1 MPAAAREISVWR
13 LVPPLLIVMIATI
26 TFNSVEETDVYWHI
40 RMGAD
45 ILSRGGFGGD
55 PSWVYGPGDAS
66 WVTTQ
71 WLSEVVLYLVYDA
84 FGWTGVA
91 VLRSLGGV
99 VFLLSLMFV
108 VRQVVPKS
116 LGRDALA
123 RAQSVTMILAFA
135 AGQFFV
141 QERPQIVTFILL
153 PWLGIMT
160 LRLLYTGRWPRWWAA
175 ALMALVWAWF
185 HGGALVMAPLL
196 LLAFCVHRYFFHRK
210 QGWVKA
216 LLPGLPV
223 LAAVALAPA
232 LSPVGPA
239 YYRQAYLIQEAS
251 KRYIYEW
258 APSDTDSIYFVVWA
272 ALIGVWVVAALRSK
286 VSRRVLYAEATWLS
300 ILFAISITAFRYVPV
315 AFLVAA
321 PLVARRLAIAFRD
334 SPPQKHMSRRAGIV
348 IVGGVA
354 AVLLGALASK
364 FGAIAG
370 SPQTDPNRI
379 FASLAQSD
387 GQRYVLV
394 DYNMS
399 GKTQMLTRD
408 GIVVSI
414 DGRSDRY
421 GPWIDAY
428 LDMFK
433 GRPGWGATFDEYYAQ
448 STDAIVEEDSA
459 FIELLTGRGW
469 TVNCAD
475 NGYVWMSAPG
485 ISASCVPPALNPE
498 IAPAV

>member
-1 MPAAAREISVWR
+1 MPAATREISVWR
-13 LVPPLLIVMIATI
+13 LMPPLLIVMIAAV
-26 TFNSVEETDVYWHI
+26 TFSSVEETDVYWHI

-45 ILSRGGFGGD
+45 ILARGAFGGD
-55 PSWVYGPGDAS
+55 PSWVYGPGDAT

-71 WLSEVVLYLVYDA
+71 WLSEVVLFLAYDL
-84 FGWTGVA
+84 FGWVGVA
-91 VLRSLGGV
+91 ILRSLGGV
-99 VFLLSLMFV
+99 AFLLSLMFA

-123 RAQSVTMILAFA
+123 RAQSIAMVLAFA

-153 PWLGIMT
+153 PWLGVMT
-160 LRLLYTGRWPRWWAA
+160 LRLLYTGKWPRWWAA
-175 ALMALVWAWF
+175 GLMALVWAWF

-196 LLAFCVHRYFFHRK
+196 LVAFCVHRYFFHRK
-210 QGWVKA
+210 EGWLRA
-216 LLPGLPV
+216 LIPGIPV
-223 LAAVALAPA
+223 LTAVALAPA

-239 YYRQAYLIQEAS
+239 YYRQAFLIQEAS

-272 ALIGVWVVAALRSK
+272 ALIGVWIVAALRSP
-286 VSRRVLYAEATWLS
+286 VSRRVLYAEAAWLAV
-300 ILFAISITAFRYVPV
+300 LFSISITAFRYVPV
-315 AFLVAA
+315 AFLVAT
-321 PLVARRLAIAFRD
+321 PLVARRLALSFRRN
-334 SPPQKHMSRRAGIV
+334 PPQKHMSQRAGALIV
-348 IVGGVA
+348 AGVA
-354 AVLLGALASK
+354 AALLSVIASRIS
-364 FGAIAG
+364 GISG
-370 SPQTDPNRI
+370 SPDSDPNRI
-379 FASLAQSD
+379 WESLAQSD

-469 TVNCAD
+469 KVNCAD
-475 NGYVWMSAPG
+475 NGYVWMSAPDV
-485 ISASCVPPALNPE
+485 SATCVPAKTNPE
-498 IAPAV
+498 SAPAV